1 MTTDA
6 FHKAFDT
13 TELALADLVLKVL
26 SDAPNREKRGWE
38 MLYTSV
44 GNVTDDN
51 VEMLAAALGSAA
63 RQRLDNMIATVK
75 GSEEVLTHDQA
86 KAAVMATDVGEAIR
100 EIIDAADRAGTE
112 ASALSKRLD
121 VSLAEKQSDRDV
133 LSRAKDI
140 QLTKAMEGAPVSLLT
155 AMELAKMTS

>member
-6 FHKAFDT
+6 FQKAFDR

-26 SDAPNREKRGWE
+26 SDAPNREKRRWE
-38 MLYTSV
+38 MLYKSM

-51 VEMLAAALGSAA
+51 LEMLAAALGSAA
-63 RQRLDNMIATVK
+63 RQRLDNMIATVR

-86 KAAVMATDVGEAIR
+86 RVAVMATDVGEALK

-112 ASALSKRLD
+112 ASALSKGID
-121 VSLAEKQSDRDV
+121 ASLAGKRNDRDV
-133 LSRAKDI
+133 LAKAKDI
-140 QLTKAMEGAPVSLLT
+140 QLTKAMEGKPVSLLT
-155 AMELAKMTS
+155 AMELAKVTG